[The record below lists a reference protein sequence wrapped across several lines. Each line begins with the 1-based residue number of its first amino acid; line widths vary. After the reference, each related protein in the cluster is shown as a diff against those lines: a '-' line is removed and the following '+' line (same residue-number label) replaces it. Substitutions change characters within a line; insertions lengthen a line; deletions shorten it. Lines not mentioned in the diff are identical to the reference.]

1 MLFIP
6 KFEPIQKANPY
17 HPFEDMRVT
26 GENSDYRVKING
38 KECYVHS
45 CRVSAMPYNAY
56 WPGYQRD
63 KSQAEWASFISFF
76 GDERVTV
83 EVECA
88 REFERAVV
96 RPLSKNVDVTTDG
109 NKVTFSLE
117 ETGNYVFELDDS
129 HFALHIFYSKPNSE
143 PNPQDVTYY
152 FGPGNHY
159 PLLITLKDNE
169 SIYVHPEAR
178 VFTTVYA
185 ENTENIRI
193 FGGGILNNSN
203 QERVTQSC
211 AGKFPI
217 GNMQFK
223 ECKNVKIQDVVLM
236 DSASW
241 VCSMFNCNDVT
252 IDNIKIVGQWRY
264 NTDGI
269 DLCNCSNV
277 KVRDCFV
284 RSFDDSIC
292 VKAIN
297 NHTVCEN
304 ISVENCVCWCEWGKT
319 LEIGLETAADEYKN
333 ISYKDC
339 DLIHNCTAAITVSNG
354 HYADIHNILYENIN
368 VEFQEYNRPEVL
380 QESVSQLYVD
390 NGEVFIPC
398 LIQLGNGK
406 FSANYANDIA
416 NEKDKNFGHT
426 HNILF
431 KNINVY
437 NENPKTIRVRFTSES
452 DTAPVEDVVLENLTV
467 NGKKIESFDNIDAVF
482 MNDRNVVL
490 K

>member
-1 MLFIP
+1 MLYIP
-6 KFEPIQKANPY
+6 QFEPIQKANPY

-26 GENSDYRVKING
+26 GENSDYKVKING

-63 KSQAEWASFISFF
+63 KSQAEWAAFTTFF
-76 GDERVTV
+76 GDEKVTL
-83 EVECA
+83 EVECE
-88 REFERAVV
+88 REFSTAIV
-96 RPLSKNVDVTTDG
+96 RPRSKNVNVKTDG
-109 NKVTFSLE
+109 NKATFMLE
-117 ETGNYVFELDDS
+117 TTGNYVFELDDA
-129 HFALHIFYSKPNSE
+129 HFALHIFYSKPKE
-143 PNPQDVTYY
+143 KPKPQDVTYY

-159 PLLITLKDNE
+159 PLLITLRDDE
-169 SIYVHPEAR
+169 SLYVHPEAR

-185 ENTENIRI
+185 KNAENIRI

-217 GNMQFK
+217 GNVQIK
-223 ECKNVKIQDVVLM
+223 DCKNVKIEDVILM

-241 VCSMFNCNDVT
+241 VCSIFNCDGISV
-252 IDNIKIVGQWRY
+252 DNVKIVGQWRY

-269 DLCNCSNV
+269 DICNTSNV
-277 KVRDCFV
+277 AVRDCFV

-292 VKAIN
+292 IKAIN
-297 NHTVCEN
+297 DHTVCEN
-304 ISVENCVCWCEWGKT
+304 ITVENCVCWCEWGKT
-319 LEIGLETAADEYKN
+319 LEIGLETAADEYRN
-333 ISYKDC
+333 ISYENC

-354 HYADIHNILYENIN
+354 HYADIHNVSYKNIN

-380 QESVSQLYVD
+380 QESVSQPYID
-390 NGEVFIPC
+390 NGEIFMPG
-398 LIQLGNGK
+398 LIQFGNGK
-406 FSANYANDIA
+406 FSAYYENDIA
-416 NEKDKNFGHT
+416 NEKDRNFGHT
-426 HNILF
+426 HDVRF

-437 NENPKTIRVRFTSES
+437 NENPKNIRVRFTSES
-452 DTAPVEDVVLENLTV
+452 RDTLIEDIVLDNLTV
-467 NGKKIESFDNIDAVF
+467 NGEIVNSFDLIDSFFKNDKNI
-482 MNDRNVVL
+482 VL

>member
-1 MLFIP
+1 MLYIP
-6 KFEPIQKANPY
+6 QFEPIQKANPY

-26 GENSDYRVKING
+26 GETHDYRVKING
-38 KECYVHS
+38 EECYVHS

-63 KSQAEWASFISFF
+63 KNQAEWASFITFF
-76 GDERVTV
+76 GDEEVTV
-83 EVECA
+83 EVECE
-88 REFERAVV
+88 REFKTATV
-96 RPLSKNVDVTTDG
+96 RPRSKNVVVKSNSNTVSFG
-109 NKVTFSLE
+109 LKN
-117 ETGNYVFELDDS
+117 TGNYVLELDDN
-129 HFALHIFYSKPNSE
+129 HFALHIFYSKLQPTV
-143 PNPQDVTYY
+143 NPADVTYY

-169 SIYVHPEAR
+169 SLYVHPEAR

-185 ENTENIRI
+185 KNAKNIKI

-211 AGKFPI
+211 AGEFPI
-217 GNMQFK
+217 GNVQLK
-223 ECKNVKIQDVVLM
+223 ECKNVKLQDVILM

-241 VCSMFNCNDVT
+241 VCSMFNCDGVC

-269 DLCNCSNV
+269 DICNSSNV
-277 KVRDCFV
+277 EVRDCFV

-292 VKAIN
+292 IKAMN

-304 ISVENCVCWCEWGKT
+304 INIENCVCWCEWGKT
-319 LEIGLETAADEYKN
+319 LEIGLETAADEYNNITYKN
-333 ISYKDC
+333 C
-339 DLIHNCTAAITVSNG
+339 DLIHNRTAAITISNG
-354 HYADIHNILYENIN
+354 HYADIHNVSYENIN

-380 QESVSQLYVD
+380 QESMSQIYLD
-390 NGEVFIPC
+390 NGEIFMPC
-398 LIQLGNGK
+398 LIQLGNSK
-406 FSANYANDIA
+406 FSNNYANDIA
-416 NEKDKNFGHT
+416 DEKDKNFGYT
-426 HNILF
+426 HNINF

-437 NENPKTIRVRFTSES
+437 NENPLDVRVRFQSVSNEVF
-452 DTAPVEDVVLENLTV
+452 VEDIVIENLFI
-467 NGKKIESFDNIDAVF
+467 NGKKISDFNSLDAFFENNKNITI
-482 MNDRNVVL
+482 